1 MEKTA
6 VEWLIEQLNS
16 TMGLISFV
24 PNCDK
29 KYKESILSVINQ
41 AKEIEKQQIVK
52 AHGNKKKHARDTGN
66 YQYTYT
72 GEMYFND
79 NYY

>member
-6 VEWLIEQLNS
+6 VEWLVEQLNS

-29 KYKESILSVINQ
+29 EYKESILSVINQ
-41 AKEIEKQQIVK
+41 ALQMEKQQIINAYIDGYSVPENL
-52 AHGNKKKHARDTGN
+52 GDSEQY
-66 YQYTYT
+66 YQETYKSK
-72 GEMYFND
+72 
-79 NYY
+79 

>member
-6 VEWLIEQLNS
+6 MEQLIEYIEKFTPKNKTTDGIWS
-16 TMGLISFV
+16 KAKSLI
-24 PNCDK
+24 
-29 KYKESILSVINQ
+29 
-41 AKEIEKQQIVK
+41 EIEKQQIID